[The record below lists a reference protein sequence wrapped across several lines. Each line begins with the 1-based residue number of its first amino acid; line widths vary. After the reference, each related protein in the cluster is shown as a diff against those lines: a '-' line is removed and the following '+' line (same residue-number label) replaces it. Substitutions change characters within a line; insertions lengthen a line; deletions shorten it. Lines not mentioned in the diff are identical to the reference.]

1 MNSTIAALS
10 TAPGGAISL
19 VRLSGPRAMEIA
31 SAIFSKPLTAAE
43 GYTVHYGEILNGE
56 EVVDQVLATIFR
68 APRSYTGEDL
78 VEFSCHGSSWISSE
92 ILRLLRDAG
101 AEAAT
106 AGEFTMRAFFSGKLD
121 LAQAEAVADLIA
133 AESRSAARVALSQ
146 MRGGYSAELREMN
159 AELLHI
165 LSMLELELDFG
176 EEDVEFAD
184 RSTLTALVERIRTR
198 VDRLAESFR
207 LGNVLKNGIPVAIVG
222 PPNVG
227 KSTLLNRLLGEERAI
242 VSAIAGTTRDFI
254 EECLVIDGVQFRFI
268 DTAGLRTSDAA
279 TDDVERIGI
288 ERSYEKL
295 RSASIV
301 LHLTDDTNN
310 FEALDL
316 TSEQKLIVIANKSD
330 LATFELP
337 AVILSSCAPS
347 SISVTTPS
355 PDTTASD
362 ETPLLHLSAK
372 YGTGIEEL
380 KSALLSAA
388 NISSYDTTA
397 TVVSNARHYE
407 ALTLSHAA
415 FDRTIKAITSSLPTD
430 IIAAEIRAA
439 SFHLSEITG
448 EITTSDIL
456 ENIFSKFCIGK

>member
-10 TAPGGAISL
+10 TGPGGAISL
-19 VRLSGPRAMEIA
+19 VRLSGPRALEIA
-31 SAIFSKPLTAAE
+31 SAIFSKPLTSAE
-43 GYTVHYGEILNGE
+43 GYTVHYGEIRSGD
-56 EVVDQVLATIFR
+56 EVVDQALATVFR
-68 APRSYTGEDL
+68 APRSYTGEDM
-78 VEFSCHGSSWISSE
+78 VEFSCHGSRWISSE
-92 ILRLLRDAG
+92 VLRLLRDAG

-146 MRGGYSAELREMN
+146 MRGGYSAELCEMN
-159 AELLHI
+159 TELLHI

-184 RSTLTALVERIRTR
+184 RSTLTALVEQIRAR

-222 PPNVG
+222 RPNVG

-268 DTAGLRTSDAA
+268 DTAGLRASDAA
-279 TDDVERIGI
+279 TDDIERIGI

-301 LHLTDDTNN
+301 LHLTDSNSTP
-310 FEALDL
+310 EVLDL
-316 TSEQKLIVIANKSD
+316 TSEQKLIVVVNKAD
-330 LATFELP
+330 LATPVSSSVML
-337 AVILSSCAPS
+337 SCAPS
-347 SISVTTPS
+347 PVPMASSS
-355 PDTTASD
+355 DTTSFN
-362 ETPLLHLSAK
+362 EKPPLLHLSAK

-407 ALTLSHAA
+407 ALTLSRAA
-415 FDRTIKAITSSLPTD
+415 FDRTIEAITSALPTD

-439 SFHLSEITG
+439 SSHLSEITG
-448 EITTSDIL
+448 EITTTDIL
-456 ENIFSKFCIGK
+456 ANIFSKFCIGK